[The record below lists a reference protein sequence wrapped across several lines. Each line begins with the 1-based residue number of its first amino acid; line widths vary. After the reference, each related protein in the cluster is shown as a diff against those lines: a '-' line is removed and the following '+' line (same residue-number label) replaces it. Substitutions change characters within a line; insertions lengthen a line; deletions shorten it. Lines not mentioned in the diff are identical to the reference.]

1 MFYLGNNILDSPSL
15 FDRVKGM
22 KAKAVEFPE
31 TLIQAVKYFD
41 DADRALDFMKSI
53 RWSDGVVKCPTCG
66 SADVSFL
73 ETRRV
78 WKCKTK
84 HARQQFSAKVGTVFE
99 DSPIGLEKWLPAV
112 WLVVNCKNG
121 ISSYEVARD
130 LGVTQ
135 KTAWFM
141 MHRIRLA
148 MQDGSIEQMSGR
160 VEADETYIGGKARNM
175 HKDKWKRTKH
185 GRGMVRKTAVMG
197 LLERNA
203 PDKTSRVRLRV
214 VKNVRRHNLHR
225 EIQQEVVKGT
235 EVYTDALRSYT
246 GLEGE
251 YVHKVI
257 DHAECYA
264 NGHVHTNG
272 LENFWSLLKRG
283 IKGTYVS
290 VEPFHLFR
298 YLDEQAFRFNER
310 KDSDAGRFVKALSG
324 IIGKGLRYAKLIGKE
339 GSDDLPQ
346 TPTPWTTIL
355 NDLGFGTD

>member
-1 MFYLGNNILDSPSL
+1 M
-15 FDRVKGM
+15 KK
-22 KAKAVEFPE
+22 KAKVEAPE
-31 TLIQAVKYFD
+31 TLLQAIKYFD
-41 DADRALDFMKSI
+41 DTDRALDFMKSI
-53 RWSDGVVKCPTCG
+53 RWPDGVVKCPTCG
-66 SADVSFL
+66 SDQVSFL

-112 WLVVNCKNG
+112 WLAVNCKNG

-141 MHRIRLA
+141 LHRIRLA
-148 MQDGSIEQMSGR
+148 MQNESIEQLSGQ
-160 VEADETYIGGKARNM
+160 VEADETFIGGKARNM
-175 HKDKWKRTKH
+175 SKARKKRAGIQVGHVGK
-185 GRGMVRKTAVMG
+185 VAVMG

-203 PDKTSRVRLRV
+203 PDKVSRVRLRV
-214 VKNVRRHNLHR
+214 VKNVRRHHLHR
-225 EIQQEVVKGT
+225 EIQQEVVKGS
-235 EVYTDALRSYT
+235 EIHTDALKSYI
-246 GLEGE
+246 GLEDE
-251 YVHKVI
+251 YIHNVI

-264 NGHVHTNG
+264 KGHVHTNG

-310 KDSDAGRFVKALSG
+310 KDNDAGRFVKVLRG
-324 IIGKGLRYAKLIGKE
+324 IVGKGLRYAKLTGK
-339 GSDDLPQ
+339 GDDLPEP
-346 TPTPWTTIL
+346 TTPWPTKTL
-355 NDLGFGTD
+355 LGDLGFGIH